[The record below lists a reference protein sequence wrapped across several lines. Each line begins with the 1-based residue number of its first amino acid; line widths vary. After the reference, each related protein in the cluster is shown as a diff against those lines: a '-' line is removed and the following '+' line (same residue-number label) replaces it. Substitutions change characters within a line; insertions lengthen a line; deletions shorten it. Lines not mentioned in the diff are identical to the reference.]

1 MKLIEIYNTIKEE
14 ENPSKV
20 DVNKAIKQGYY
31 TVPGVDPTT
40 GKDIDYIYN
49 ITGLKKY
56 SKPLSDLY
64 DTVKFYKEADVPD
77 NIKKLAI
84 KIMTA
89 INTVRRDLGTFDST
103 VHVYQQSIKENK

>member
-31 TVPGVDPTT
+31 
-40 GKDIDYIYN
+40 
-49 ITGLKKY
+49 
-56 SKPLSDLY
+56 
-64 DTVKFYKEADVPD
+64 TVKFYKEADVPD